1 MPVCFGRLSRSPR
14 PLLRNSGVSAIS
26 AKNLVSP
33 IFTAGPEGVGEAVGE
48 GVVVA
53 VGGGVGVADGAGVGV
68 AVGTC
73 VGVVVALARGALVG
87 AGLSGGVAMVVG
99 ACARMVDTVASGVV
113 TVDGTC
119 VSVPLIAQAKLN
131 TTVSARTA
139 KRIRAVT
146 VLRKMHQSR
155 AVAAAFA
162 RFRLEGA
169 SEWMASEVFAHGV
182 A

>member
-1 MPVCFGRLSRSPR
+1 MFCHEVELAESSLRS
-14 PLLRNSGVSAIS
+14 SGVSAIE

-53 VGGGVGVADGAGVGV
+53 VGGVGVADGAGVGV

-73 VGVVVALARGALVG
+73 VGVIVALARGVLAG
-87 AGLSGGVAMVVG
+87 AGLSGGVAMAVS

-113 TVDGTC
+113 TVEATC

-131 TTVSARTA
+131 TTVSARRA
-139 KRIRAVT
+139 EESLAVT